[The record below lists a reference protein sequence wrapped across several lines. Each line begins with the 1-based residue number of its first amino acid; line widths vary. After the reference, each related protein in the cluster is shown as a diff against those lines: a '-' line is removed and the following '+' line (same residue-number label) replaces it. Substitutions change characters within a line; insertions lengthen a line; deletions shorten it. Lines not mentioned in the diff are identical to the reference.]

1 MASNKSI
8 YHHYYPGQAIMKA
21 LQNKDALV
29 LSGTHRHSVYAD
41 DDLLGKS
48 INTMKKH
55 TKAVLDAS
63 KKVQPETNAK
73 TGMYIF
79 MYFHQTAR

>member
-1 MASNKSI
+1 
-8 YHHYYPGQAIMKA
+8 MKV

-29 LSGTHRHSVYAD
+29 LNV
-41 DDLLGKS
+41 DLLGKS

-73 TGMYIF
+73 TGMCIF